1 MSKRINSIASEKMR
15 ELGTQNENVGVK
27 DSNSVYFLNLNKP
40 KGRLILRPIKIP
52 LSLEGQ

>member
-27 DSNSVYFLNLNKP
+27 DSNSVYFFKFEQT
-40 KGRLILRPIKIP
+40 KRQID
-52 LSLEGQ
+52 SSAY